1 MRCLVLGADPNKGRV
16 GGSAGRRQGGSRD
29 FCFDPQHLPVDG
41 TSSQKVDMI
50 CIAERMGGGVYRLV
64 EVKLIDEVLRR
75 STCGPKYIGIGLGNE
90 GRITGNGYRTPRAGP
105 KTESD

>member
-1 MRCLVLGADPNKGRV
+1 MRYVVLGADTNKGNV
-16 GGSAGRRQGGSRD
+16 GGRGGCRQGGSRD

-50 CIAERMGGGVYRLV
+50 CIPERMGGGVYRLV
-64 EVKLIDEVLRR
+64 EVKLINKVLILRR

-90 GRITGNGYRTPRAGP
+90 GRITGDG
-105 KTESD
+105 